1 MRPQMSLGFNEIHRA
16 RSFNDYF
23 PPNPNE
29 ASKRLELTKQLSGP
43 AHQSVNHFCKF
54 QKGESFS
61 AATQLK
67 LRNTGT
73 GRVSHLTLWWVFITA
88 ALCEAA
94 WEPQPSWISS
104 IPAASPPSQLE
115 FRLKSTEGSHLKSK
129 GSLHTASAGSVT
141 SALIHRDVSFE
152 TETHKREKG
161 YRFLGWS
168 RQEFAGINRTR
179 HKQRNR
185 PRL

>member
-1 MRPQMSLGFNEIHRA
+1 MRPQISLGFNEIRRT

-23 PPNPNE
+23 PPNPKE
-29 ASKRLELTKQLSGP
+29 ASKHLELTKQLSGP

-67 LRNTGT
+67 PWNTDT
-73 GRVSHLTLWWVFITA
+73 GPSLPSHIMVGFYHCSS
-88 ALCEAA
+88 LCEAA

-129 GSLHTASAGSVT
+129 GSLHTARAGSVT

-161 YRFLGWS
+161 CRFLG
-168 RQEFAGINRTR
+168 
-179 HKQRNR
+179 
-185 PRL
+185 